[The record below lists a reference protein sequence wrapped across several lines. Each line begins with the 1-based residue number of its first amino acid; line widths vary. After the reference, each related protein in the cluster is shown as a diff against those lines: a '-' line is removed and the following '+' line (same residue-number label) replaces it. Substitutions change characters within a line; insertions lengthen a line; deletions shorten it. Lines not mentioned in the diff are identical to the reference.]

1 MVVLL
6 LHDHVDDASVPFL
19 LKWRLRRP
27 VHPFEADV
35 QMLYNQFGDSFAQV
49 VAG

>member
-27 VHPFEADV
+27 VHPFEADAPNALQPV
-35 QMLYNQFGDSFAQV
+35 FAQV